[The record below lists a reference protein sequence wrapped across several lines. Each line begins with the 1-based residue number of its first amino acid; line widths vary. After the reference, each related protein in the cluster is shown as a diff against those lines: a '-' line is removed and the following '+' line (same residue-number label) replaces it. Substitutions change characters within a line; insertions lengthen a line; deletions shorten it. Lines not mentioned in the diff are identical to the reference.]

1 MNLLVLGSGAR
12 EHALAWRLSRE
23 PGVTTVFCA
32 PGNPGTAAIG
42 PSLPVDVAD
51 PAAVA
56 ELATGH
62 RIDLTIVGPELPL
75 ARGVVDHFESLA
87 LPVVGPSRAAAALEC
102 SKVFAKAFMDRHR
115 VPTAAHIVCTTE
127 AEALDVLASG
137 RFDAPVVVKAD
148 GLAAGKGVVV
158 APTMEGAREAV
169 RAMMGER
176 RFGEAGARVV
186 IEECLQGPELSFFV
200 LCDGER
206 AVPLG
211 SAQDHKRAFDNDQG
225 PNTGGM
231 GAFAPSPL
239 CDAAMEARILREV
252 VDPVLAGMRDEG
264 HPYRGFLYCGLML
277 TADGPKVIEFNVR
290 FGDPEAQVVL
300 PLLEGD
306 LVGALQAAA
315 AGDLRG
321 RHVSLAPRAAVGV
334 VLASGGYPDAFE
346 TGKPIEGSRT
356 PSALEGVTVF
366 HAGTSMKDGRLV
378 TSGGRVLT
386 VVGEGD
392 THADAQARAYEGVD
406 RIRFEGMHVRRDIAS
421 SVVRGGS
428 RAVSYK
434 LKAASRKQERERR
447 TYVGQAFRP
456 AARLPSPSQGI
467 GPTPHAVIRRRKSRD
482 NISARKV
489 VALEEERLAPHAGER
504 VREAVA
510 VVQPGR
516 MSTLSKP
523 AERPAGRVCLVGIDR
538 HDLRLGLR

>member
-115 VPTAAHIVCTTE
+115 VPTAAHMVCTTE
-127 AEALDVLASG
+127 AGALDVLASG
-137 RFDAPVVVKAD
+137 RFAAPVVVKAD

-158 APTMEGAREAV
+158 APTIEGAKEAV

-176 RFGEAGARVV
+176 RFGDAGARVV

-346 TGKPIEGSRT
+346 TGRPIEGVQDA
-356 PSALEGVTVF
+356 SALEGVTVF
-366 HAGTSMKDGRLV
+366 HAGTTMKDGRLV

-421 SVVRGGS
+421 SVVP
-428 RAVSYK
+428 
-434 LKAASRKQERERR
+434 RR
-447 TYVGQAFRP
+447 
-456 AARLPSPSQGI
+456 
-467 GPTPHAVIRRRKSRD
+467 
-482 NISARKV
+482 
-489 VALEEERLAPHAGER
+489 
-504 VREAVA
+504 
-510 VVQPGR
+510 
-516 MSTLSKP
+516 
-523 AERPAGRVCLVGIDR
+523 
-538 HDLRLGLR
+538 